1 MTEEGACCWLH
12 PLHKIA
18 LPLQHLPEER
28 RGQRNGKSGGGDKGK
43 EKGMKE
49 GGRKGC

>member
-12 PLHKIA
+12 PLHKTA
-18 LPLQHLPEER
+18 L